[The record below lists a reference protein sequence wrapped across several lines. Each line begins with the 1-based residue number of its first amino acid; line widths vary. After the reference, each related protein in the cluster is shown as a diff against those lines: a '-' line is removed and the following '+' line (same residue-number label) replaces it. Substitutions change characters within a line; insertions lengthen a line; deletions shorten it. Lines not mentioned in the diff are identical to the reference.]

1 MRRKDRA
8 LALLLAIG
16 MTLCLLSACG
26 QGGPAPSQTSAADA
40 STAELSAQPTEAAA
54 EPEQETASLPESSA
68 EAEGSGEVPLEPP
81 EDAEAS
87 PLTGS
92 TVKGIDYPIGD
103 PDDPTEFSLFSVW
116 GMGFDEF
123 LDSWNSLP
131 RLEDIQAATG
141 CRIRFHEVSQ
151 TGASEQFNLMIASG
165 DMDDIIQAA
174 DYYVGGLGAAYDDEV
189 IIDLSDMIEEN
200 APIYYDLLMNHSN
213 QTTRD
218 VVLTDGKHL
227 SMNTLKD
234 EAVSDMG
241 LVVRGD
247 WLDELGFD
255 TPTTVDELTDFL
267 LACKDKYGLTNPYLV
282 LADLNIG
289 MNRAFNVK
297 AEGNR
302 MGYQLAEEGGEEIV
316 WSGTTQNFRD
326 YVEFLRNWYEIGIF
340 NDDYLNISNQNG
352 NVQSTYM
359 AGNTAAWNSDC
370 AALLDDS
377 VDGVPVPDLKIYND
391 ESTNIS
397 GITDQEKVAQTG
409 HMMVFS
415 SCERPETFLEFLDY
429 FFTDEGNL
437 LANWGVEDKTFVYDE
452 SGKPTYSDAVWAD
465 TDCFFFL
472 LRSAKYG
479 LYWAPCD
486 FDVNLMIADYTP
498 EQYEAVD
505 MWVATRGSYLCY
517 PPNFQLS
524 TEDRDIVNQYENDC
538 ATYFWEHVYKVIAG
552 QETME
557 DFDTAVQTALDMGM
571 AEIVDAYNRSYQ
583 DYLAQNG

>member
-1 MRRKDRA
+1 MKSRIWV
-8 LALLLAIG
+8 L
-16 MTLCLLSACG
+16 LLSAAILIGCLAGCG
-26 QGGPAPSQTSAADA
+26 NSEAPASAPEPAEA
-40 STAELSAQPTEAAA
+40 SEESTAEAPAQEPEAPAESEGNDPEAALEA
-54 EPEQETASLPESSA
+54 EPEESA
-68 EAEGSGEVPLEPP
+68 EEAPAEPEFTISYPLEDGGTFDVLYAKPTIL
-81 EDAEAS
+81 EA
-87 PLTGS
+87 
-92 TVKGIDYPIGD
+92 TVMNGVDYD
-103 PDDPTEFSLFSVW
+103 FS
-116 GMGFDEF
+116 
-123 LDSWNSLP
+123 
-131 RLEDIQAATG
+131 
-141 CRIRFHEVSQ
+141 EV
-151 TGASEQFNLMIASG
+151 
-165 DMDDIIQAA
+165 
-174 DYYVGGLGAAYDDEV
+174 YP
-189 IIDLSDMIEEN
+189 DMIEATGVELIWQSVSEQAWETQISLIIAAGDYPDACADRIN
-200 APIYYDLLMNHSN
+200 YTTGNIGLIQDEVMLDLADMIPEHMPNYYALLQSDKAFADCVYNSDG
-213 QTTRD
+213 T
-218 VVLTDGKHL
+218 LTQISSRG
-227 SMNTLKD
+227 STFINN
-234 EAVSDMG
+234 G
-241 LVVRGD
+241 LNIRQD

-289 MNRAFNVK
+289 LNRAFNVK

-429 FFTDEGNL
+429 FYTDEGTL
-437 LANWGVEDKTFVYDE
+437 LANWGVEGKTFVYDE

>member
-1 MRRKDRA
+1 MKSRIWV
-8 LALLLAIG
+8 L
-16 MTLCLLSACG
+16 LLSAAILIGCLAGCG
-26 QGGPAPSQTSAADA
+26 NSEAPASAPEPAEA
-40 STAELSAQPTEAAA
+40 SEESTAEAPAEKPEAPAESEGNDPEAALEA
-54 EPEQETASLPESSA
+54 EPEESA
-68 EAEGSGEVPLEPP
+68 EEAPAEPEFTISYPLEDGGTFDVLYAKPTIL
-81 EDAEAS
+81 EA
-87 PLTGS
+87 
-92 TVKGIDYPIGD
+92 TVMNGVDYD
-103 PDDPTEFSLFSVW
+103 FS
-116 GMGFDEF
+116 
-123 LDSWNSLP
+123 
-131 RLEDIQAATG
+131 
-141 CRIRFHEVSQ
+141 EV
-151 TGASEQFNLMIASG
+151 
-165 DMDDIIQAA
+165 
-174 DYYVGGLGAAYDDEV
+174 YP
-189 IIDLSDMIEEN
+189 DMIEATGVELIWQSVSEQAWETQISLIIAAGDYPDACADRIN
-200 APIYYDLLMNHSN
+200 YTTGNIGLIQDEVMLDLADMIPEHMPNYYALLQSDKAFADCVYNSDG
-213 QTTRD
+213 T
-218 VVLTDGKHL
+218 LTQISSRG
-227 SMNTLKD
+227 STFINN
-234 EAVSDMG
+234 G
-241 LVVRGD
+241 LNIRQD

-359 AGNTAAWNSDC
+359 AVNTAAWNSDC

-571 AEIVDAYNRSYQ
+571 AEIVDACNRSYQ
-583 DYLAQNG
+583 DCPAQNG

>member
-1 MRRKDRA
+1 MKSRIWV
-8 LALLLAIG
+8 L
-16 MTLCLLSACG
+16 LLSAAILIGCLAGCG
-26 QGGPAPSQTSAADA
+26 NSEAPASAPEPAEA
-40 STAELSAQPTEAAA
+40 SEESTAEAPAQEPEAPAESEGNDPEAALEA
-54 EPEQETASLPESSA
+54 EPEESA
-68 EAEGSGEVPLEPP
+68 EEAPAEPEFTISYPLEDGGTFDVLYAKPTIL
-81 EDAEAS
+81 EA
-87 PLTGS
+87 
-92 TVKGIDYPIGD
+92 TVMNGVDYD
-103 PDDPTEFSLFSVW
+103 FS
-116 GMGFDEF
+116 
-123 LDSWNSLP
+123 
-131 RLEDIQAATG
+131 
-141 CRIRFHEVSQ
+141 EV
-151 TGASEQFNLMIASG
+151 
-165 DMDDIIQAA
+165 
-174 DYYVGGLGAAYDDEV
+174 YP
-189 IIDLSDMIEEN
+189 DMIEATGVELIWQSVSEQAWETQISLIIAAGDYPDACADRIN
-200 APIYYDLLMNHSN
+200 YTTGNIGLIQDEVMLDLADMIPEHMPNYYALLQSDKAFADCVYNSDG
-213 QTTRD
+213 T
-218 VVLTDGKHL
+218 LTQISSRG
-227 SMNTLKD
+227 STFINN
-234 EAVSDMG
+234 G
-241 LVVRGD
+241 LNIRQD

-289 MNRAFNVK
+289 LNRAFNVK

>member
-1 MRRKDRA
+1 MKSRIWV
-8 LALLLAIG
+8 L
-16 MTLCLLSACG
+16 LLSAAILIGCLAGCG
-26 QGGPAPSQTSAADA
+26 NSEAPASAPEPAEA
-40 STAELSAQPTEAAA
+40 SEESTAEAPAQEPEAPAESEGNDPEAALEA
-54 EPEQETASLPESSA
+54 EPEESA
-68 EAEGSGEVPLEPP
+68 EEAPAEPEFTISYPLEDGGTFDVLYAKPTIL
-81 EDAEAS
+81 EA
-87 PLTGS
+87 
-92 TVKGIDYPIGD
+92 TVMNGVDYD
-103 PDDPTEFSLFSVW
+103 FS
-116 GMGFDEF
+116 
-123 LDSWNSLP
+123 
-131 RLEDIQAATG
+131 
-141 CRIRFHEVSQ
+141 EV
-151 TGASEQFNLMIASG
+151 
-165 DMDDIIQAA
+165 
-174 DYYVGGLGAAYDDEV
+174 YP
-189 IIDLSDMIEEN
+189 DMIEATGVELIWQSVSEQAWETQISLIIAAGDYPDACADRIN
-200 APIYYDLLMNHSN
+200 YTTGNIGLIQDEVMLDLADMIPEHMPNYYALLQSDKAFADCVYNSDG
-213 QTTRD
+213 T
-218 VVLTDGKHL
+218 LTQISSRG
-227 SMNTLKD
+227 STFINN
-234 EAVSDMG
+234 G
-241 LVVRGD
+241 LNIRQD

-289 MNRAFNVK
+289 LNRAFNVK
-297 AEGNR
+297 AESNR

>member
-1 MRRKDRA
+1 MKSRIWV
-8 LALLLAIG
+8 L
-16 MTLCLLSACG
+16 LLSAAILIGCLAGCG
-26 QGGPAPSQTSAADA
+26 NSEAPASAPEPAEASEESAAEA
-40 STAELSAQPTEAAA
+40 PAQEPEAPAESEGNDPEAALEA
-54 EPEQETASLPESSA
+54 EPEESA
-68 EAEGSGEVPLEPP
+68 EEAPAEPEFTISYPLEDGGTFDVLYAKPTIL
-81 EDAEAS
+81 EA
-87 PLTGS
+87 
-92 TVKGIDYPIGD
+92 TVMNGVDYD
-103 PDDPTEFSLFSVW
+103 FS
-116 GMGFDEF
+116 
-123 LDSWNSLP
+123 
-131 RLEDIQAATG
+131 
-141 CRIRFHEVSQ
+141 EV
-151 TGASEQFNLMIASG
+151 
-165 DMDDIIQAA
+165 
-174 DYYVGGLGAAYDDEV
+174 YP
-189 IIDLSDMIEEN
+189 DMIEATGVELIWQSVSEQAWETQISLIIAAGDYPDACADRIN
-200 APIYYDLLMNHSN
+200 YTTGNIGLIQDEVMLDLADMIPEHMPNYYALLQSDKAFADCVYNSDG
-213 QTTRD
+213 T
-218 VVLTDGKHL
+218 LTQISSRG
-227 SMNTLKD
+227 STFINN
-234 EAVSDMG
+234 G
-241 LVVRGD
+241 LNIRQD

-289 MNRAFNVK
+289 LNRAFNVK

-429 FFTDEGNL
+429 FYTDEGTL
-437 LANWGVEDKTFVYDE
+437 LANWGVEGKTFVYDE

>member
-1 MRRKDRA
+1 MKKWITCF
-8 LALLLAIG
+8 LAAMLIFGSLP
-16 MTLCLLSACG
+16 ACG
-26 QGGPAPSQTSAADA
+26 NASASSGPESTVPETQEA
-40 STAELSAQPTEAAA
+40 SGATEEATAIEEHVAEPFAEEESPEELEETEIAEEPEEEIPTE
-54 EPEQETASLPESSA
+54 PEFTISY
-68 EAEGSGEVPLEPP
+68 PLEDGGTFDVLYAKPSIL
-81 EDAEAS
+81 EA
-87 PLTGS
+87 
-92 TVKGIDYPIGD
+92 TVMNGVDYD
-103 PDDPTEFSLFSVW
+103 FSEVYSD
-116 GMGFDEF
+116 MIE
-123 LDSWNSLP
+123 
-131 RLEDIQAATG
+131 ATG
-141 CRIRFHEVSQ
+141 VELLWQSV
-151 TGASEQFNLMIASG
+151 SEQAWETQISLIIASG
-165 DMDDIIQAA
+165 DYPDACA
-174 DYYVGGLGAAYDDEV
+174 DNINYTTGNIGLIEDEV
-189 IIDLSDMIEEN
+189 VLDV
-200 APIYYDLLMNHSN
+200 ADLLPEHMPNYYALLQSDKAFADCAYN
-213 QTTRD
+213 S
-218 VVLTDGKHL
+218 DG
-227 SMNTLKD
+227 SMSRI
-234 EAVSDMG
+234 VSRGSTFINNG
-241 LVVRGD
+241 LNIRQD

-267 LACKDKYGLTNPYLV
+267 LACKDEYNLTNPYLV

-289 MNRAFNVK
+289 LNRAFNVK

-302 MGYQLAEEGGEEIV
+302 MGYQLAAEGSDEIV

-370 AALLDDS
+370 AALIDDTI
-377 VDGVPVPDLKIYND
+377 DGVPVADLKIYND

-409 HMMVFS
+409 HMMVFTA
-415 SCERPETFLEFLDY
+415 CERPETFLEFLDY
-429 FFTDEGNL
+429 FYTDEGNL
-437 LANWGVEDKTFVYDE
+437 LANWGVEDKTFVYDA

-498 EQYEAVD
+498 EQYDAVD

-538 ATYFWEHVYKVIAG
+538 STYFWEHVYKIIAG
-552 QETME
+552 QETMD

-571 AEIVDAYNRSYQ
+571 SEIIEAYNNSYQ
-583 DYLAQNG
+583 DYLAMNG

>member
-1 MRRKDRA
+1 MKSRIWV
-8 LALLLAIG
+8 L
-16 MTLCLLSACG
+16 LLSAAILIGCLAGCG
-26 QGGPAPSQTSAADA
+26 NSEAPASAPEPAEASEESAAEA
-40 STAELSAQPTEAAA
+40 PAQEPEAPAESEGNDPEAALEA
-54 EPEQETASLPESSA
+54 EPEESA
-68 EAEGSGEVPLEPP
+68 EEAPAEPEFTISYPLEDGGTFDVLYAKPTIL
-81 EDAEAS
+81 EA
-87 PLTGS
+87 
-92 TVKGIDYPIGD
+92 TVMNGVDYD
-103 PDDPTEFSLFSVW
+103 FS
-116 GMGFDEF
+116 
-123 LDSWNSLP
+123 
-131 RLEDIQAATG
+131 
-141 CRIRFHEVSQ
+141 EV
-151 TGASEQFNLMIASG
+151 
-165 DMDDIIQAA
+165 
-174 DYYVGGLGAAYDDEV
+174 YP
-189 IIDLSDMIEEN
+189 DMIEATGVELIWQSVSEQAWETQISLIIAAGDYPDACADRIN
-200 APIYYDLLMNHSN
+200 YTTGNIGLIQDEVMLDLADMIPEHMPNYYALLQSDKAFADCVYNSDG
-213 QTTRD
+213 T
-218 VVLTDGKHL
+218 LTQISSRG
-227 SMNTLKD
+227 STFINN
-234 EAVSDMG
+234 G
-241 LVVRGD
+241 LNIRQD

-289 MNRAFNVK
+289 LNRAFNVK

>member
-1 MRRKDRA
+1 MKSRIWV
-8 LALLLAIG
+8 L
-16 MTLCLLSACG
+16 LLSAAILIGCLAGCG
-26 QGGPAPSQTSAADA
+26 NSEAPASAPEPAEA
-40 STAELSAQPTEAAA
+40 SEESTAEAPAQEPEAPAESEGNDPEAALEA
-54 EPEQETASLPESSA
+54 EPEESA
-68 EAEGSGEVPLEPP
+68 EEAPAEPEFTISYPLEDGGTFDVLYAKPTIL
-81 EDAEAS
+81 EA
-87 PLTGS
+87 
-92 TVKGIDYPIGD
+92 TVMNGVDYD
-103 PDDPTEFSLFSVW
+103 FS
-116 GMGFDEF
+116 
-123 LDSWNSLP
+123 
-131 RLEDIQAATG
+131 
-141 CRIRFHEVSQ
+141 EV
-151 TGASEQFNLMIASG
+151 
-165 DMDDIIQAA
+165 
-174 DYYVGGLGAAYDDEV
+174 YP
-189 IIDLSDMIEEN
+189 DMIEATGVELIWQSVSEQAWETQISLIIAAGDYPDACADRIN
-200 APIYYDLLMNHSN
+200 YTTGNIGLIQDEVMLDLADMIPEHMPNYYALLQSDKAFADCVYNSDG
-213 QTTRD
+213 T
-218 VVLTDGKHL
+218 LTQISSRG
-227 SMNTLKD
+227 STFINN
-234 EAVSDMG
+234 G
-241 LVVRGD
+241 LNIRQD

-289 MNRAFNVK
+289 LNRAFNVK

-452 SGKPTYSDAVWAD
+452 SGKPTYSDVVWAD

>member
-1 MRRKDRA
+1 MKSRIWV
-8 LALLLAIG
+8 L
-16 MTLCLLSACG
+16 LLSAAILIGCLAGCG
-26 QGGPAPSQTSAADA
+26 NSEAPASAPEPAEA
-40 STAELSAQPTEAAA
+40 SEESTAEAPAQEPEAPAESEGNDPEAALEA
-54 EPEQETASLPESSA
+54 EPEESA
-68 EAEGSGEVPLEPP
+68 EEAPAEPEFTISYPLEDGGTFDVLYAKPTIL
-81 EDAEAS
+81 EA
-87 PLTGS
+87 
-92 TVKGIDYPIGD
+92 TVMNGVDYD
-103 PDDPTEFSLFSVW
+103 FS
-116 GMGFDEF
+116 
-123 LDSWNSLP
+123 
-131 RLEDIQAATG
+131 
-141 CRIRFHEVSQ
+141 EV
-151 TGASEQFNLMIASG
+151 
-165 DMDDIIQAA
+165 
-174 DYYVGGLGAAYDDEV
+174 YP
-189 IIDLSDMIEEN
+189 DMIEATGVELIWQSVSEQAWETQISLIIAAGDYPDACADRIN
-200 APIYYDLLMNHSN
+200 YTTGNIGLIQDEVMLDLADMIPEHMPNYYALLQSDKAFADCVYNSDG
-213 QTTRD
+213 T
-218 VVLTDGKHL
+218 LTQISSRG
-227 SMNTLKD
+227 STFINN
-234 EAVSDMG
+234 G
-241 LVVRGD
+241 LNIRQD

-289 MNRAFNVK
+289 LNRAVNVK

>member
-1 MRRKDRA
+1 MKSRIWV
-8 LALLLAIG
+8 L
-16 MTLCLLSACG
+16 LLSAAILIGCLAGCG
-26 QGGPAPSQTSAADA
+26 NSEAPASAPEPAEA
-40 STAELSAQPTEAAA
+40 SEESTAEAPAQEPEAPAESEGNDPEAALEA
-54 EPEQETASLPESSA
+54 EPEESA
-68 EAEGSGEVPLEPP
+68 EEAPAEPEFTISYPLEDGGTFDVLYAKPTIL
-81 EDAEAS
+81 EA
-87 PLTGS
+87 
-92 TVKGIDYPIGD
+92 TVMNGVDYD
-103 PDDPTEFSLFSVW
+103 FS
-116 GMGFDEF
+116 
-123 LDSWNSLP
+123 
-131 RLEDIQAATG
+131 
-141 CRIRFHEVSQ
+141 EV
-151 TGASEQFNLMIASG
+151 
-165 DMDDIIQAA
+165 
-174 DYYVGGLGAAYDDEV
+174 YP
-189 IIDLSDMIEEN
+189 DMIEATGVELIWQSVSEQAWETQISLIIAAGDYPDACADRIN
-200 APIYYDLLMNHSN
+200 YTTGNIGLIQDEVMLDLADMIPEHMPNYYALLQCDKAFADCVYNSDG
-213 QTTRD
+213 T
-218 VVLTDGKHL
+218 LTQISSRG
-227 SMNTLKD
+227 STFINN
-234 EAVSDMG
+234 G
-241 LVVRGD
+241 LNIRQD

-289 MNRAFNVK
+289 LNRAFNVK

>member
-1 MRRKDRA
+1 MKSRIWV
-8 LALLLAIG
+8 LLLSIAIL
-16 MTLCLLSACG
+16 TSCLAGCGNSEAPASAPE
-26 QGGPAPSQTSAADA
+26 PAEASQESAAEA
-40 STAELSAQPTEAAA
+40 PAQELEAPAEPQENEPAEALEA
-54 EPEQETASLPESSA
+54 EPEESEEEAPAEPEFTISY
-68 EAEGSGEVPLEPP
+68 PLEDGGTFDVLYAKPTIL
-81 EDAEAS
+81 EA
-87 PLTGS
+87 
-92 TVKGIDYPIGD
+92 TVMNGVDYD
-103 PDDPTEFSLFSVW
+103 FS
-116 GMGFDEF
+116 
-123 LDSWNSLP
+123 
-131 RLEDIQAATG
+131 
-141 CRIRFHEVSQ
+141 EV
-151 TGASEQFNLMIASG
+151 
-165 DMDDIIQAA
+165 
-174 DYYVGGLGAAYDDEV
+174 YP
-189 IIDLSDMIEEN
+189 DMIEATGVELIWQSVSEQAWETQISLIIAAGDYPDACADRIN
-200 APIYYDLLMNHSN
+200 YTTGNIGLIQDEVMLDLADMIPEHMPNYYALLQKDKAFADCVYNSDG
-213 QTTRD
+213 T
-218 VVLTDGKHL
+218 LTQISSRG
-227 SMNTLKD
+227 STFINN
-234 EAVSDMG
+234 G
-241 LVVRGD
+241 LNIRQD

-267 LACKDKYGLTNPYLV
+267 LACKDKYDLTNPYLV

-289 MNRAFNVK
+289 LNRAFNVK
-297 AEGNR
+297 AEGDR
-302 MGYQLAEEGGEEIV
+302 MGYQLAEEGSDEIV

-391 ESTNIS
+391 ETTNIS

-409 HMMVFS
+409 HMMVFN

-437 LANWGVEDKTFVYDE
+437 LANWGVVDKTFVYDE

-498 EQYEAVD
+498 EQYDAVD

-538 ATYFWEHVYKVIAG
+538 STYFWEHVYKVIAG

-571 AEIVDAYNRSYQ
+571 TEIVDAYNRSYQ

>member
-1 MRRKDRA
+1 MKSRIWV
-8 LALLLAIG
+8 L
-16 MTLCLLSACG
+16 LLSAAILIGCLAGCG
-26 QGGPAPSQTSAADA
+26 NSEAPASAPEPAEA
-40 STAELSAQPTEAAA
+40 SEESTAEAPAQEPEAPAESEGNDPEAALEA
-54 EPEQETASLPESSA
+54 EPEESA
-68 EAEGSGEVPLEPP
+68 EEAPAEPEFTISYPLEDGGTFDVLYAKPTIL
-81 EDAEAS
+81 EA
-87 PLTGS
+87 
-92 TVKGIDYPIGD
+92 TVMNGVDYD
-103 PDDPTEFSLFSVW
+103 FS
-116 GMGFDEF
+116 
-123 LDSWNSLP
+123 
-131 RLEDIQAATG
+131 
-141 CRIRFHEVSQ
+141 EV
-151 TGASEQFNLMIASG
+151 
-165 DMDDIIQAA
+165 
-174 DYYVGGLGAAYDDEV
+174 YP
-189 IIDLSDMIEEN
+189 DMIEATGVELIWQSVSEQAWETQISLIIAAGDYPDACADRIN
-200 APIYYDLLMNHSN
+200 YTTGNIGLIQDEVMLDLADMIPEHMPNYYALLQSDKAFADCVYNSDG
-213 QTTRD
+213 T
-218 VVLTDGKHL
+218 LTQISSRG
-227 SMNTLKD
+227 STFINN
-234 EAVSDMG
+234 G
-241 LVVRGD
+241 LNIRQD

-289 MNRAFNVK
+289 LNRAFNVK

-452 SGKPTYSDAVWAD
+452 SGKPTYSDVVWAD

-571 AEIVDAYNRSYQ
+571 AEIVDACNRSYQ
-583 DYLAQNG
+583 DCPAQNG

>member
-1 MRRKDRA
+1 MKSRIWV
-8 LALLLAIG
+8 L
-16 MTLCLLSACG
+16 LLSAAILIGCLAGCG
-26 QGGPAPSQTSAADA
+26 NSEAPASAPEPAEASEESAAEA
-40 STAELSAQPTEAAA
+40 PAQEPEAPAESEGNDPEAALEA
-54 EPEQETASLPESSA
+54 EPEESA
-68 EAEGSGEVPLEPP
+68 EEAPAEPEFTISYPLEDGGTFDVLYAKPTIL
-81 EDAEAS
+81 EA
-87 PLTGS
+87 
-92 TVKGIDYPIGD
+92 TVMNGVDYD
-103 PDDPTEFSLFSVW
+103 FS
-116 GMGFDEF
+116 
-123 LDSWNSLP
+123 
-131 RLEDIQAATG
+131 
-141 CRIRFHEVSQ
+141 EV
-151 TGASEQFNLMIASG
+151 
-165 DMDDIIQAA
+165 
-174 DYYVGGLGAAYDDEV
+174 YP
-189 IIDLSDMIEEN
+189 DMIEATGVELIWQSVSEQAWETQISLIIAAGDYPDACADRIN
-200 APIYYDLLMNHSN
+200 YTTGNIGLIQDEVMLDLADMIPEHMPNYYALLQSDKAFADCVYNSDG
-213 QTTRD
+213 T
-218 VVLTDGKHL
+218 LTQISSRG
-227 SMNTLKD
+227 STFINN
-234 EAVSDMG
+234 G
-241 LVVRGD
+241 LNIRQD